1 MRLLAVS
8 TAVAAVV
15 AIGACGATDRTV
27 PTEQSSSADGSAAN
41 AAANANA
48 PDAKNFVAH
57 LSGDNEVPANDS
69 RGEGEIKLQLSP
81 DGQSLHYR
89 VISSNIHNVVVSHI
103 HLAPAGVNGPVFV
116 FLFGPVAAAGGRTDG
131 VLATGT
137 ITAANLVGPLAG
149 HPLSDVIAA
158 FEAGNAYANV
168 HTNDGVAPTGTG
180 PGDLSAGEIRGQVLV
195 AGPQ

>member
-1 MRLLAVS
+1 MRLLAIS
-8 TAVAAVV
+8 SALATVV
-15 AIGACGATDRTV
+15 AISACGAADRAV
-27 PTEQSSSADGSAAN
+27 PTEQSSSAAGVA

-57 LSGDNEVPANDS
+57 LSGDDEVPANAS
-69 RGEGEIKLQLSP
+69 RGQGQIKLQLSA
-81 DGQSLHYR
+81 DGQSLDYR
-89 VISSNIHNVVVSHI
+89 LISSNIHNVVVSHI
-103 HLAPAGVNGPVFV
+103 HLAPAGVNGPVVV

-137 ITAANLVGPLAG
+137 ITAANFTGLLAG
-149 HPLSDVIAA
+149 HPLSDLIAA

-180 PGDLSAGEIRGQVLV
+180 PGDLSAGEIRGQVRV

>member
-1 MRLLAVS
+1 MRLLAIS
-8 TAVAAVV
+8 SALATVV
-15 AIGACGATDRTV
+15 AIGACGAADRAV
-27 PTEQSSSADGSAAN
+27 PTEQSSSAAGVA

-57 LSGDNEVPANDS
+57 LSGDDEVPANDS
-69 RGEGEIKLQLSP
+69 RGQGQIKLQLSP
-81 DGQSLHYR
+81 DGQSLDYQL
-89 VISSNIHNVVVSHI
+89 ISSNIHNVVVSHI
-103 HLAPAGVNGPVFV
+103 HLAPAGVNGPVVV

-137 ITAANLVGPLAG
+137 ITAANFTGLLAG
-149 HPLSDVIAA
+149 HPLSDLIAA

-180 PGDLSAGEIRGQVLV
+180 PGDRSAGEIRGQVRV